1 MSTHR
6 REFSSSYRIHETLDK
21 ELSMITSR
29 SGSLLHSHKGNSAES
44 STERSTENLD
54 ARTAIGSLLILI
66 LVSLLGWL
74 YLTQASQVTTTG
86 YRIYELERER
96 ARLQRESAKLMLEI
110 AELERLENVE
120 ARARQLGFVP
130 PEQVEYLTVANYPP
144 DHSSLGQLAD
154 TSGEENPAL
163 HSPQQEETGN
173 EAMRAALVG
182 GWEKLVSQF
191 NIWIT
196 VQPGSA
202 MAEGTP

>member
-1 MSTHR
+1 V
-6 REFSSSYRIHETLDK
+6 
-21 ELSMITSR
+21 ITSR
-29 SGSLLHSHKGNSAES
+29 SSSLFHRLRGDSAEGSIEKGVGSL
-44 STERSTENLD
+44 D
-54 ARTAIGSLLILI
+54 ASTAIGSLLILI

-96 ARLQRESAKLMLEI
+96 ARLQRENAKLMLEI
-110 AELERLENVE
+110 AELERLEDVE

-130 PEQVEYLTVANYPP
+130 PQQVEYLVVTDYPP
-144 DHSSLGQLAD
+144 DHPLSGQLVA
-154 TSGEENPAL
+154 TFGGENLAL
-163 HSPQQEETGN
+163 NSSQQKTEN
-173 EAMRAALVG
+173 EAVGAALAVW
-182 GWEKLVSQF
+182 WEKLISQF

>member
-1 MSTHR
+1 
-6 REFSSSYRIHETLDK
+6 
-21 ELSMITSR
+21 MITNHVS
-29 SGSLLHSHKGNSAES
+29 SLSHRLRGDSAEG
-44 STERSTENLD
+44 STEKSIGSLD

-96 ARLQRESAKLMLEI
+96 ARLQRENAKLMLEI
-110 AELERLENVE
+110 AELERLEVVE
-120 ARARQLGFVP
+120 ARAGQLGFMP
-130 PEQVEYLTVANYPP
+130 PERVEYLLVADYPP
-144 DHSSLGQLAD
+144 DHPPSGQLAA
-154 TSGEENPAL
+154 TFGEENLAL
-163 HSPQQEETGN
+163 NSPQQERTRD
-173 EAMRAALVG
+173 EAVGAALAG
-182 GWEKLVSQF
+182 WWEKLASQF

>member
-1 MSTHR
+1 MITGH
-6 REFSSSYRIHETLDK
+6 SSS
-21 ELSMITSR
+21 LSHR
-29 SGSLLHSHKGNSAES
+29 LGGNSAEG
-44 STERSTENLD
+44 STEKSTGSLD

-74 YLTQASQVTTTG
+74 YLTQASQVTATG

-96 ARLQRESAKLMLEI
+96 ARLQRENAKLMLEI
-110 AELERLENVE
+110 AELERLEVVG

-130 PEQVEYLTVANYPP
+130 PEQVEYLVVADYPP
-144 DHSSLGQLAD
+144 DPPSSRQLAA
-154 TSGEENPAL
+154 TFGEENL
-163 HSPQQEETGN
+163 TLDSPQQEKTGN
-173 EAMRAALVG
+173 EAMGAALAG
-182 GWEKLVSQF
+182 WWEKMVSQF

>member
-1 MSTHR
+1 
-6 REFSSSYRIHETLDK
+6 
-21 ELSMITSR
+21 MITSR
-29 SGSLLHSHKGNSAES
+29 SGSLLHSHKGNSAEG
-44 STERSTENLD
+44 STERSIENLD

-144 DHSSLGQLAD
+144 DHPSLGQLAA
-154 TSGEENPAL
+154 TSGEENLAW

-173 EAMRAALVG
+173 EAVRAALVG

>member
-1 MSTHR
+1 
-6 REFSSSYRIHETLDK
+6 
-21 ELSMITSR
+21 MITSH
-29 SGSLLHSHKGNSAES
+29 SDSLSHRLRRNSAEG
-44 STERSTENLD
+44 STERSTGSLD

-96 ARLQRESAKLMLEI
+96 ARFQRENAKLMLEI
-110 AELERLENVE
+110 AELERLEVVE

-130 PEQVEYLTVANYPP
+130 PDQVEYLVVADYPP
-144 DHSSLGQLAD
+144 DYPSSGQLAA
-154 TSGEENPAL
+154 TFGEEDLAL
-163 HSPQQEETGN
+163 DSPQQEKIGS
-173 EAMRAALVG
+173 EARGAALPG
-182 GWEKLVSQF
+182 WWEKMVSQF
-191 NIWIT
+191 NIWIV

>member
-1 MSTHR
+1 
-6 REFSSSYRIHETLDK
+6 
-21 ELSMITSR
+21 MIT
-29 SGSLLHSHKGNSAES
+29 GHSNSIFHLRGDSAEG
-44 STERSTENLD
+44 STEKSVGSLD

-74 YLTQASQVTTTG
+74 YLTQASQVTTMG

-96 ARLQRESAKLMLEI
+96 ARLQRENAKLMLEI
-110 AELERLENVE
+110 AELERLEDVE

-130 PEQVEYLTVANYPP
+130 PQQVEYLVVTDYPP
-144 DHSSLGQLAD
+144 DHPLSGQLAA
-154 TSGEENPAL
+154 TFGGENLAL
-163 HSPQQEETGN
+163 NSSQQEKTRN
-173 EAMRAALVG
+173 EAVGAALAVW
-182 GWEKLVSQF
+182 WEKLLSQF